1 MRVYYSLYGHLL
13 NKARLFKGFKKV
25 FKAKGAAGIDGQ
37 SLSAFASNL
46 DNELSQLLLELKTKR
61 YQPQPVRRVIIP
73 KDGGGERLL
82 GIPTVRDRVV
92 QQCLN
97 DLLTPIF
104 EEQFHPSSFGY
115 RPKRSCH
122 DAINKA
128 TMFIRRYRRQHV
140 VDMDLSKCFDK
151 LDHTL
156 IIKSIKRRVRDGSVL
171 SLIAQFLQS
180 GVMVDGHWQ
189 QTETGSPQG
198 GVISPLIANIYL
210 DAFDKEMKERGH
222 RIVRYADDILILCSS
237 RAAAENAKAQA
248 THILEEKLKLSVNTD
263 KTHITHSDDGVK
275 FLGVEIGTK
284 YTRIQPKKLT
294 AFKAKLKQMTKR
306 NGGIPLQSVIN
317 ALNPLLR
324 GFSHYFKIANASRVF
339 KQLASWL
346 RRRLRS
352 IQLKLWK
359 KASRLH
365 RWLRQHGYKGKFA
378 HINMTS
384 WSSARSP
391 LASYAMP
398 NSWFD
403 ELGLMNLENVE
414 TGYVFSNYAK

>member
-128 TMFIRRYRRQHV
+128 TMFIRRYGRRHV

-171 SLIAQFLQS
+171 KLITQFLES

-189 QTETGSPQG
+189 QTEAGSPQG

-210 DAFDKEMKERGH
+210 DAFDEEMKQRGH
-222 RIVRYADDILILCSS
+222 RIVRYADDILILCRSGS
-237 RAAAENAKAQA
+237 AAENAQRQA
-248 THILEEKLKLSVNTD
+248 TQILEGKLKLTVNTE
-263 KTHITHSDDGVK
+263 KTHITHSDAGVR

-284 YTRIQPKKLT
+284 HTRIQAKKLA
-294 AFKAKLKQMTKR
+294 AFRRKLKQMTKR
-306 NGGIPLQSVIN
+306 NGGKPLQSVIKG
-317 ALNPLLR
+317 LNPLLR
-324 GFSHYFKIANASRVF
+324 GFSQYFRIADASRAF
-339 KQLASWL
+339 RQIASWL

-352 IQLKLWK
+352 VQLKLWK
-359 KASRLH
+359 KTSRLH
-365 RWLRQHGYKGKFA
+365 RWLRQRGYKGKFVYM
-378 HINMTS
+378 NMTS
-384 WSSARSP
+384 WRSARSP

-398 NSWFD
+398 NSWFN
-403 ELGLMNLENVE
+403 ELGLVNLEDVRTGNVP
-414 TGYVFSNYAK
+414 SIYAG